1 MNSQNFPITYRSI
14 SCRNKTFNVFVPGTR
29 RPPAPATSAPAPATS
44 APSPRFSKFARPP
57 FSMNKAPDDG
67 NQLGGA
73 FGKLE
78 LDDSGKENASKIPEP
93 LLKQVIHQVLVLHD
107 VEPLIPS
114 CNAVTNSH

>member
-1 MNSQNFPITYRSI
+1 MHSQNFPITYRSI

-29 RPPAPATSAPAPATS
+29 RPPAPATSAPG
-44 APSPRFSKFARPP
+44 PRFSKFARPP